1 MLRSY
6 GRSRST
12 RRSPNQISPPSS
24 VQKPATSRSS
34 VVLPHAEG
42 PSSVNS
48 SPSPISRLARST
60 AVTFPNRL
68 RTSRSPIFTDGPG
81 LWLLPG
87 RFDVRAELL
96 LERLR
101 PLLRDVLVVDVGDV
115 AVEVRAHAAG
125 ELDGHLGGR
134 AGRSLH
140 LVLRRDREE
149 PALHEDVLTALR
161 QQEFD
166 QGARRLRIARAGQ
179 DRHRLG
185 PGQHGLSADEP

>member
-87 RFDVRAELL
+87 RFDVGAELL

-101 PLLRDVLVVDVGDV
+101 PLLRDVLVIDVGDLTL
-115 AVEVRAHAAG
+115 EVGAHPAG
-125 ELDGHLGGR
+125 ELHRHFGGR
-134 AGRSLH
+134 AGRALDPVS
-140 LVLRRDREE
+140 RRDREE
-149 PALHEDVLTALR
+149 PALHEHPLPALA
-161 QQEFD
+161 QHELD
-166 QGARRLRIARAGQ
+166 EGPRRL
-179 DRHRLG
+179 
-185 PGQHGLSADEP
+185 

>member
-1 MLRSY
+1 MPMLRAY
-6 GRSRST
+6 GRSPST
-12 RRSPNQISPPSS
+12 RRSPNQTSPPSGAP
-24 VQKPATSRSS
+24 KPAISRNS
-34 VVLPHAEG
+34 VVLPHPEG

-60 AVTFPNRL
+60 AVTFPYRL

-87 RFDVRAELL
+87 RFDLGAELL

-101 PLLRDVLVVDVGDV
+101 PLLRDLLVVDVGNV
-115 AVEVRAHAAG
+115 AIEVRAHAAG
-125 ELDGHLGGR
+125 ELHGHLGGR
-134 AGRSLH
+134 ARRPLH

-149 PALHEDVLTALR
+149 PALHEHPLPALA
-161 QQEFD
+161 QQELD
-166 QGARRLRIARAGQ
+166 EGARRLRIARARQ

-185 PGQHGLSADEP
+185 RDER